1 MSPESEKSGQGSSL
15 PEDNPPVTQGPGGR
29 IGSSARQA
37 PKPGSTVNHASGKTT
52 PGSGDA
58 PRCFSPVLRVGRR
71 FFVYDA
77 VQNRI
82 LETNRAG
89 ARALE
94 DQAVA
99 DLHGPHGGDGAAPG
113 GLPLSYTPPAGQII
127 VRTIEF
133 VPTGACNLQCSYCA
147 TRERYKRGDGT
158 NEVMDESTA
167 LAALRLLRPYIH
179 SDILRL
185 RFFGGEPL
193 LAFKV
198 IRRIVET
205 LDEWGIATDK
215 TLATNGILLNDE
227 IIDFLAAHRFL
238 TLISLDG
245 SPEVHDANRTDHEG
259 RATYSRVVQN
269 LKRYQARHP
278 ELFPTHV
285 AINMVV
291 APRFAGRFREQVEHL
306 RSLGISPDQINPN
319 DTTGTA
325 SPSTNYS
332 DAQVK
337 RTQREKAA
345 IREEILRTG
354 PTCNRTRSPGCY
366 ATYGGLTW
374 PNVETS
380 LEANDSAPATN
391 EIVLEDC
398 QQYAWNTF
406 TVWPD
411 GGVSFCLEFA
421 RSAQV
426 EFGNALTGSLDMAG
440 IARLQEDFRTSV
452 VKGCRTCWAVRMCQ
466 LTGCCLEFVR
476 RGCKDGWQR
485 PSLCDYLRGDLA
497 ERLRDALRLHFQIR
511 KEKSYV

>member
-1 MSPESEKSGQGSSL
+1 MTADRSGHEQ
-15 PEDNPPVTQGPGGR
+15 
-29 IGSSARQA
+29 
-37 PKPGSTVNHASGKTT
+37 
-52 PGSGDA
+52 
-58 PRCFSPVLRVGRR
+58 RCFSPVLRVGRR
-71 FFVYDA
+71 FFFYDA
-77 VQNRI
+77 FKNQI

-94 DQAVA
+94 HQAIAEVN
-99 DLHGPHGGDGAAPG
+99 GPHGGDAGEPS
-113 GLPLSYTPPAGQII
+113 GLQLSYTPPAGQVI

-133 VPTGACNLQCSYCA
+133 VPTGSCNLQCSYCA
-147 TRERYKRGDGT
+147 TRDRYQRDDGT
-158 NEVMDESTA
+158 NDVMDESTA
-167 LAALRLLRPYIH
+167 LAALNLLRPYIH
-179 SDILRL
+179 SDTLRL

-193 LAFKV
+193 LAFQV

-205 LDEWGIATDK
+205 LDGWGIATDK

-227 IIDFLAAHRFL
+227 SIDFLAVHRFL

-245 SPEVHDANRTDHEG
+245 SPQVHDAHRTDREG

-269 LKRYQARHP
+269 LKSYQARHP
-278 ELFPTHV
+278 ELFRQHV
-285 AINMVV
+285 AINMVIT
-291 APRFAGRFREQVEHL
+291 PRFAGRFQEQVKHL
-306 RSLGISPDQINPN
+306 MSLCISPDQINPN

-325 SPSTNYS
+325 SPSTRYT
-332 DAQVK
+332 DVQIK
-337 RTQREKAA
+337 RMQREKAA
-345 IREEILRTG
+345 IRKEIISTG
-354 PTCNRTRSPGCY
+354 PTCSQTRAPGCY

-374 PNVETS
+374 PSLETP
-380 LEANDSAPATN
+380 LEANDRSPATN

-411 GGVSFCLEFA
+411 GGISFCLEFA

-426 EFGNALTGSLDMAG
+426 EFGNAHTGRLDMEG
-440 IARLQEDFRTSV
+440 VARLQEDFRTSV

-485 PSLCDYLRGDLA
+485 PSLCDYLRGDLV
-497 ERLRDALRLHFQIR
+497 ERLRDALRLHLQIR
-511 KEKSYV
+511 KEKSHG

>member
-1 MSPESEKSGQGSSL
+1 
-15 PEDNPPVTQGPGGR
+15 
-29 IGSSARQA
+29 
-37 PKPGSTVNHASGKTT
+37 
-52 PGSGDA
+52 
-58 PRCFSPVLRVGRR
+58 
-71 FFVYDA
+71 
-77 VQNRI
+77 
-82 LETNRAG
+82 
-89 ARALE
+89 
-94 DQAVA
+94 
-99 DLHGPHGGDGAAPG
+99 
-113 GLPLSYTPPAGQII
+113 
-127 VRTIEF
+127 
-133 VPTGACNLQCSYCA
+133 
-147 TRERYKRGDGT
+147 
-158 NEVMDESTA
+158 MDESTA

-205 LDEWGIATDK
+205 LDGWGIATDK

-227 IIDFLAAHRFL
+227 SIDFLAAHRFL

-245 SPEVHDANRTDHEG
+245 SPEVHDANRTDREG

-291 APRFAGRFREQVEHL
+291 APRFAGRFREQVKHL
-306 RSLGISPDQINPN
+306 MSLGINPDQINPN

-325 SPSTNYS
+325 SPSTIYS
-332 DAQVK
+332 DVQVK

-374 PNVETS
+374 PNLETS
-380 LEANDSAPATN
+380 LEADDQAIATN

-421 RSAQV
+421 RYC
-426 EFGNALTGSLDMAG
+426 TG
-440 IARLQEDFRTSV
+440 RV
-452 VKGCRTCWAVRMCQ
+452 
-466 LTGCCLEFVR
+466 
-476 RGCKDGWQR
+476 WQR
-485 PSLCDYLRGDLA
+485 AYR
-497 ERLRDALRLHFQIR
+497 QT
-511 KEKSYV
+511 